1 MADIKDFKHAI
12 VRQKILDAVRKDL
25 IGPTS
30 DCEQLNEVPTSSYI
44 TGLLYP
50 ADTDVTEDENY
61 NDVEFTEK
69 NFDADGE
76 TLEVGIFEE
85 EEPEDRVKGGFQKP
99 SSIGVSFYVSDDVQK
114 VNAYINWGK
123 YYAEQVQGEVIDETL
138 EEDAENKKKKKHTIY
153 IREQMNDVVEIDFNL
168 MGRSKQIP
176 LESNGNVYI
185 YVMKMQLDNGYKMVS
200 VYLHNNDKSDGNEK
214 EYAKVMFQVEMLIA
228 DDLMSPIFVP
238 EYLCRKVELE
248 DEYYYKG
255 RPVYARGRGC
265 AATWEK
271 KAEEINA
278 TAIKSSFIPDYEI
291 PSVSAQIDDM
301 PEHAFSMLRMGS
313 PKKKSEVI
321 QNLRTLT
328 EMYGSWITDALTND
342 EAMHDDKFKATG
354 QTIIDKCNDANRRM
368 NAGID
373 LIENNDKVYQA
384 FVFMNQAMY
393 LQRSITAFSK
403 DYGNGIPCSLKF
415 NSISM
420 DKAGQTL
427 TAGDQV
433 KFTVDVT
440 DDTGVASVKMV
451 LKNVN
456 SELSS
461 KDDVDCYMQ
470 NVEGTSKYEYTYTI
484 TENDYPCEWYV
495 SSIEAR
501 DVYNNMLYTSTERQT
516 SGRELPLMYDY
527 YFNVTQNGTFVQPN
541 VNVMF
546 SYINADMEWEI
557 KTIEVPRRTKLS
569 KALEKFDTGVKF
581 DDAKITGWTMVG
593 YPDSDTIVSNNT
605 TFLAN
610 YNTNIVEKYVYS
622 YSPDVGSKCLYKE
635 TSFVKKGQK
644 IELPTVIPGVKN
656 VKWIKTEELDEL
668 IKNGY
673 IINTDTG
680 SYYFEADAEVDD
692 SVPPTDD
699 NNGSTGGNNNQTTT
713 DGNKGNNEG
722 TKLSSD
728 KIQEA
733 VAAITTAKA
742 GDTYTVDMSDA
753 TVVPKDVL
761 EAAKGKD
768 VDIVLDMNGYKW
780 TINGNNI
787 QADNLKDINLS
798 VDTDSDA
805 IPDDVISELAGNN
818 PVKQISLAYSGDFG
832 FKASLTYNIGS
843 EYAGKY
849 GNLYYYDST
858 GRMIFQ
864 NAGAIDA
871 DGNISLNFSHASE
884 YAVVIADYAVTT
896 ENADNTATGGIAT
909 GDSTPIA
916 LYAVLCVMAIA
927 LAGIAA
933 VTRKKNV

>member
-1 MADIKDFKHAI
+1 MKRQFIKKLA
-12 VRQKILDAVRKDL
+12 
-25 IGPTS
+25 T
-30 DCEQLNEVPTSSYI
+30 
-44 TGLLYP
+44 
-50 ADTDVTEDENY
+50 VT
-61 NDVEFTEK
+61 
-69 NFDADGE
+69 
-76 TLEVGIFEE
+76 
-85 EEPEDRVKGGFQKP
+85 
-99 SSIGVSFYVSDDVQK
+99 
-114 VNAYINWGK
+114 
-123 YYAEQVQGEVIDETL
+123 
-138 EEDAENKKKKKHTIY
+138 
-153 IREQMNDVVEIDFNL
+153 
-168 MGRSKQIP
+168 
-176 LESNGNVYI
+176 
-185 YVMKMQLDNGYKMVS
+185 
-200 VYLHNNDKSDGNEK
+200 
-214 EYAKVMFQVEMLIA
+214 
-228 DDLMSPIFVP
+228 
-238 EYLCRKVELE
+238 
-248 DEYYYKG
+248 
-255 RPVYARGRGC
+255 
-265 AATWEK
+265 
-271 KAEEINA
+271 
-278 TAIKSSFIPDYEI
+278 
-291 PSVSAQIDDM
+291 VSAAM
-301 PEHAFSMLRMGS
+301 LAALFSGG
-313 PKKKSEVI
+313 I
-321 QNLRTLT
+321 
-328 EMYGSWITDALTND
+328 
-342 EAMHDDKFKATG
+342 
-354 QTIIDKCNDANRRM
+354 
-368 NAGID
+368 NAGIWTAQAQEANVAAVSEQFD
-373 LIENNDKVYQA
+373 TTAPVVESISIDKQGQNVGDDDTFKIAIKAYDSDSGIQDVRMVLESEGNNTTYYYSYADGSLQYNEAAKSYEYAVKVSDAELTDGKVFIDTLTVTDKAGNSSSPVLSSTPDVLNVTASSALYWVNITRSDNEKPVVTSVKLKENGQTVKPGDTLHVTIGATDNSALQDTCYVEFQVNA
-384 FVFMNQAMY
+384 GNTSHSMY
-393 LQRSITAFSK
+393 LQWDSANGCYIGSWELP
-403 DYGNGIPCSLKF
+403 DDIVPGEWYINGINVKDVTGNRAEKNSAWDCKVTVQNDNYVVNEKNAPKF

-420 DKAGQTL
+420 DKAGQTF

-433 KFTVDVT
+433 KFTADIT

-501 DVYNNMLYTSTERQT
+501 DVYNNMLYASTERQT

-733 VAAITTAKA
+733 VASITTAKA
-742 GDTYTVDMSDA
+742 GDTYTVDMSEA

-884 YAVVIADYAVTT
+884 YAVVIADYA
-896 ENADNTATGGIAT
+896 DNSATSSIAT
-909 GDSTPIA
+909 GDSSPIV
-916 LYAVLCVMAIA
+916 LYAVQCVMAIA

-933 VTRKKNV
+933 VTRKKNA

>member
-1 MADIKDFKHAI
+1 MRRQFIKKLA
-12 VRQKILDAVRKDL
+12 
-25 IGPTS
+25 T
-30 DCEQLNEVPTSSYI
+30 
-44 TGLLYP
+44 
-50 ADTDVTEDENY
+50 VT
-61 NDVEFTEK
+61 
-69 NFDADGE
+69 
-76 TLEVGIFEE
+76 
-85 EEPEDRVKGGFQKP
+85 
-99 SSIGVSFYVSDDVQK
+99 
-114 VNAYINWGK
+114 
-123 YYAEQVQGEVIDETL
+123 
-138 EEDAENKKKKKHTIY
+138 
-153 IREQMNDVVEIDFNL
+153 
-168 MGRSKQIP
+168 
-176 LESNGNVYI
+176 
-185 YVMKMQLDNGYKMVS
+185 
-200 VYLHNNDKSDGNEK
+200 
-214 EYAKVMFQVEMLIA
+214 
-228 DDLMSPIFVP
+228 
-238 EYLCRKVELE
+238 
-248 DEYYYKG
+248 
-255 RPVYARGRGC
+255 
-265 AATWEK
+265 
-271 KAEEINA
+271 
-278 TAIKSSFIPDYEI
+278 
-291 PSVSAQIDDM
+291 VSAAM
-301 PEHAFSMLRMGS
+301 LAALFSGG
-313 PKKKSEVI
+313 I
-321 QNLRTLT
+321 
-328 EMYGSWITDALTND
+328 
-342 EAMHDDKFKATG
+342 
-354 QTIIDKCNDANRRM
+354 
-368 NAGID
+368 NAGIWTAQAQEANVAAASEQFD
-373 LIENNDKVYQA
+373 TTAPVVESISIDKQEQNVGDDDTFKITIKAYDSESGIQDVRMILESEGDVYLLDEYSYANGRLQFNEAANSYECTVKVADTTLVDGKVFIGNITVTDKAGNSCSPVISSTPDVLNVTASSALYWVNITRSNNEKPVVTSVELKENGQTVKPGDTLHVIIGATDNYALQDTCYVQFQVNVA
-384 FVFMNQAMY
+384 ERNNSHSMY
-393 LQRSITAFSK
+393 LQWDSANGCYIGSWELPDDIVPGEWYINYIEVK
-403 DYGNGIPCSLKF
+403 DVTGNLAEKNSAMDCKVTVQNDNYVVNEKNAPKF
-415 NSISM
+415 NSFSM

-456 SELSS
+456 SELYS

-495 SSIEAR
+495 SGIEAR
-501 DVYNNMLYTSTERQT
+501 DVYNNTLYTHNETQT
-516 SGRELPLMYDY
+516 SGAEIPLTYNY
-527 YFNVTQNGTFVQPN
+527 YFNVIQNGTFVQPN
-541 VNVMF
+541 VNVTF
-546 SYINADMEWEI
+546 RYINADMEWEN
-557 KTIEVPRRTKLS
+557 KTIEVPRRTKVS
-569 KALEKFDTGVKF
+569 KALENVDIGVKF
-581 DDAKITGWTMVG
+581 DDAEITSWSMVG
-593 YPDSDTIVSNNT
+593 YPD
-605 TFLAN
+605 
-610 YNTNIVEKYVYS
+610 
-622 YSPDVGSKCLYKE
+622 
-635 TSFVKKGQK
+635 
-644 IELPTVIPGVKN
+644 
-656 VKWIKTEELDEL
+656 LDEL

-680 SYYFEADAEVDD
+680 TYYFEASAEVDD

-699 NNGSTGGNNNQTTT
+699 NNGITDDDNNQTTT

-733 VAAITTAKA
+733 VASITTAKA
-742 GDTYTVDMSDA
+742 GDTYTVDMSEA

-864 NAGAIDA
+864 NAGAIDV

-884 YAVVIADYAVTT
+884 YAVVIADYA
-896 ENADNTATGGIAT
+896 DNSATSSIAT
-909 GDSTPIA
+909 GDSSPIV

>member
-1 MADIKDFKHAI
+1 MKRQFIKKLA
-12 VRQKILDAVRKDL
+12 
-25 IGPTS
+25 T
-30 DCEQLNEVPTSSYI
+30 
-44 TGLLYP
+44 
-50 ADTDVTEDENY
+50 VT
-61 NDVEFTEK
+61 
-69 NFDADGE
+69 
-76 TLEVGIFEE
+76 
-85 EEPEDRVKGGFQKP
+85 
-99 SSIGVSFYVSDDVQK
+99 
-114 VNAYINWGK
+114 
-123 YYAEQVQGEVIDETL
+123 
-138 EEDAENKKKKKHTIY
+138 
-153 IREQMNDVVEIDFNL
+153 
-168 MGRSKQIP
+168 
-176 LESNGNVYI
+176 
-185 YVMKMQLDNGYKMVS
+185 
-200 VYLHNNDKSDGNEK
+200 
-214 EYAKVMFQVEMLIA
+214 
-228 DDLMSPIFVP
+228 
-238 EYLCRKVELE
+238 
-248 DEYYYKG
+248 
-255 RPVYARGRGC
+255 
-265 AATWEK
+265 
-271 KAEEINA
+271 
-278 TAIKSSFIPDYEI
+278 
-291 PSVSAQIDDM
+291 VSAAM
-301 PEHAFSMLRMGS
+301 LAALFSGG
-313 PKKKSEVI
+313 I
-321 QNLRTLT
+321 
-328 EMYGSWITDALTND
+328 
-342 EAMHDDKFKATG
+342 
-354 QTIIDKCNDANRRM
+354 
-368 NAGID
+368 NAGIWTAQAQETNVAAASEQFD
-373 LIENNDKVYQA
+373 TTAPVVESISIDKQGQNVGEDDTFKIAIKAYDSDSGIQDVRMVLESEGNNTTYYYSYADGSLQYNEAAKSYEYAVKVSDAELTDGKVFIDTLTVTDKAGNSSSPVLSSTPDVLNVTASSALYWVNITRSDNEKPVVTSVKLKENGQTVKPGDTLHVTIGATDNSALQDTCYVEFQVNA
-384 FVFMNQAMY
+384 GNTSHSMY
-393 LQRSITAFSK
+393 LQWDSANGCYIGSWELPDGIVPGEWYINHIEVK
-403 DYGNGIPCSLKF
+403 DVTGNLAEKNSALDCKVTVQNDNYVVNEKNAPKF

-495 SSIEAR
+495 SGIEAR
-501 DVYNNMLYTSTERQT
+501 DVYNNTSYTHNETQT
-516 SGRELPLMYDY
+516 SGAEIPLTYNY
-527 YFNVTQNGTFVQPN
+527 YFNVIQNGTFVQPN
-541 VNVMF
+541 VNVTF
-546 SYINADMEWEI
+546 RYINADMEWDN

-569 KALEKFDTGVKF
+569 KALEKLDIGVKF
-581 DDAKITGWTMVG
+581 DDAEITSWSMVG
-593 YPDSDTIVSNNT
+593 YSDLDTIFTDSAM
-605 TFLAN
+605 FLAN

-644 IELPTVIPGVKN
+644 IELPIVIPGVKN

-742 GDTYTVDMSDA
+742 GDTYTVDMSEA

-896 ENADNTATGGIAT
+896 DNADNTATGGIAT

>member
-1 MADIKDFKHAI
+1 MKRQFIKKLA
-12 VRQKILDAVRKDL
+12 
-25 IGPTS
+25 T
-30 DCEQLNEVPTSSYI
+30 
-44 TGLLYP
+44 
-50 ADTDVTEDENY
+50 VT
-61 NDVEFTEK
+61 
-69 NFDADGE
+69 
-76 TLEVGIFEE
+76 
-85 EEPEDRVKGGFQKP
+85 
-99 SSIGVSFYVSDDVQK
+99 
-114 VNAYINWGK
+114 
-123 YYAEQVQGEVIDETL
+123 
-138 EEDAENKKKKKHTIY
+138 
-153 IREQMNDVVEIDFNL
+153 
-168 MGRSKQIP
+168 
-176 LESNGNVYI
+176 
-185 YVMKMQLDNGYKMVS
+185 
-200 VYLHNNDKSDGNEK
+200 
-214 EYAKVMFQVEMLIA
+214 
-228 DDLMSPIFVP
+228 
-238 EYLCRKVELE
+238 
-248 DEYYYKG
+248 
-255 RPVYARGRGC
+255 
-265 AATWEK
+265 
-271 KAEEINA
+271 
-278 TAIKSSFIPDYEI
+278 
-291 PSVSAQIDDM
+291 VSAAM
-301 PEHAFSMLRMGS
+301 LAALFSGG
-313 PKKKSEVI
+313 I
-321 QNLRTLT
+321 
-328 EMYGSWITDALTND
+328 
-342 EAMHDDKFKATG
+342 
-354 QTIIDKCNDANRRM
+354 
-368 NAGID
+368 NAGIWTAQAQETNVAAASEQFD
-373 LIENNDKVYQA
+373 TTAPVVESISIDKQGQNVGEDDTFKIAIKAYDSDSGIQDVRMVLESEGNNTTYYYSYADGSLQYNEAAKSYEYAVKVSDAELTDGKVFIDTLTVTDKAGNSSSPVLSSTPDVLNVTASSALYWVNITRSDNEKPVVTSVKLKENGQTVKPGDTLHVTIGATDNSALQDTCYVEFQVNA
-384 FVFMNQAMY
+384 GNTSHSMY
-393 LQRSITAFSK
+393 LQWDSANGCYIGSWELPDDIVPGEWYVNYIGVK
-403 DYGNGIPCSLKF
+403 DVTGNLAEKNSAMDCKVTVQNDNYVVNEKNAPKF

-546 SYINADMEWEI
+546 SYINADMEWDN

-569 KALEKFDTGVKF
+569 KALEKLDTGVKF

-680 SYYFEADAEVDD
+680 SYYFEADAEIDD

-733 VAAITTAKA
+733 VASITTAKA
-742 GDTYTVDMSDA
+742 GDTYTVDMSEA

-884 YAVVIADYAVTT
+884 YAVVIADYA
-896 ENADNTATGGIAT
+896 DNSATSSIAT
-909 GDSTPIA
+909 GDSSPIV

-933 VTRKKNV
+933 VTRKKNA

>member
-1 MADIKDFKHAI
+1 MRRQFIKKLA
-12 VRQKILDAVRKDL
+12 
-25 IGPTS
+25 T
-30 DCEQLNEVPTSSYI
+30 
-44 TGLLYP
+44 
-50 ADTDVTEDENY
+50 VT
-61 NDVEFTEK
+61 
-69 NFDADGE
+69 
-76 TLEVGIFEE
+76 
-85 EEPEDRVKGGFQKP
+85 
-99 SSIGVSFYVSDDVQK
+99 
-114 VNAYINWGK
+114 
-123 YYAEQVQGEVIDETL
+123 
-138 EEDAENKKKKKHTIY
+138 
-153 IREQMNDVVEIDFNL
+153 
-168 MGRSKQIP
+168 
-176 LESNGNVYI
+176 
-185 YVMKMQLDNGYKMVS
+185 
-200 VYLHNNDKSDGNEK
+200 
-214 EYAKVMFQVEMLIA
+214 
-228 DDLMSPIFVP
+228 
-238 EYLCRKVELE
+238 
-248 DEYYYKG
+248 
-255 RPVYARGRGC
+255 
-265 AATWEK
+265 
-271 KAEEINA
+271 
-278 TAIKSSFIPDYEI
+278 
-291 PSVSAQIDDM
+291 VSAAM
-301 PEHAFSMLRMGS
+301 LAALFSGG
-313 PKKKSEVI
+313 I
-321 QNLRTLT
+321 
-328 EMYGSWITDALTND
+328 
-342 EAMHDDKFKATG
+342 
-354 QTIIDKCNDANRRM
+354 
-368 NAGID
+368 NAGIWTAQAQETNVAAASEQFD
-373 LIENNDKVYQA
+373 TTAPVVESISIDKQGQNVGDDDTFKITIKAYDYESGIQDVRMILESEGDVYLLDEYSYANGRLQFNEAANSYECTVKVADTTLVDGKVFIGNITVTDKAGNSCSPVISSTPDVLNVTASSALYWVNITRSDNEKPVVTSVELKENGQTVKPGDTLHVTIGATDNYALQDTCYVQFQVNVA
-384 FVFMNQAMY
+384 ERNNSHSMY
-393 LQRSITAFSK
+393 LQWDSANGCYIGSWELPDDIVPGEWYINYIEVK
-403 DYGNGIPCSLKF
+403 DVTGNLAEKNSAMDCKVTVQNDNYVVNEKNAPKF
-415 NSISM
+415 NSFSM

-495 SSIEAR
+495 SGIEAR
-501 DVYNNMLYTSTERQT
+501 DVYNNTLYTHNETQT
-516 SGRELPLMYDY
+516 SGAEIPLTYNY
-527 YFNVTQNGTFVQPN
+527 YFNVIQNGTFVQPN
-541 VNVMF
+541 VNVTF
-546 SYINADMEWEI
+546 RYINADMEWDN
-557 KTIEVPRRTKLS
+557 KTIEVPRRTKVS
-569 KALEKFDTGVKF
+569 KALENVDIGVKF
-581 DDAKITGWTMVG
+581 DDAEITSWSMVG
-593 YPDSDTIVSNNT
+593 YPDLDTIVTSAM
-605 TFLAN
+605 FLAN

-622 YSPDVGSKCLYKE
+622 SYFPGVGVKCLYKE

-644 IELPTVIPGVKN
+644 IELPTVISGAKN
-656 VKWIKTEELDEL
+656 VKWEETEELDEL

-680 SYYFEADAEVDD
+680 TYYYEASAEVDD

-699 NNGSTGGNNNQTTT
+699 NNGITDDDNNQTTT

-733 VAAITTAKA
+733 VASITTAKA
-742 GDTYTVDMSDA
+742 GDTYTVDMSEA

-864 NAGAIDA
+864 NAGTIDA

-884 YAVVIADYAVTT
+884 YAVVIADNAVTT
-896 ENADNTATGGIAT
+896 DNSVTTDNADNTATSSIAT
-909 GDSTPIA
+909 GDSSPIV

-927 LAGIAA
+927 LAGIAV
-933 VTRKKNV
+933 VTRKKNA

>member
-1 MADIKDFKHAI
+1 MKRQFIKKLA
-12 VRQKILDAVRKDL
+12 
-25 IGPTS
+25 T
-30 DCEQLNEVPTSSYI
+30 
-44 TGLLYP
+44 
-50 ADTDVTEDENY
+50 VT
-61 NDVEFTEK
+61 
-69 NFDADGE
+69 
-76 TLEVGIFEE
+76 
-85 EEPEDRVKGGFQKP
+85 
-99 SSIGVSFYVSDDVQK
+99 
-114 VNAYINWGK
+114 
-123 YYAEQVQGEVIDETL
+123 
-138 EEDAENKKKKKHTIY
+138 
-153 IREQMNDVVEIDFNL
+153 
-168 MGRSKQIP
+168 
-176 LESNGNVYI
+176 
-185 YVMKMQLDNGYKMVS
+185 
-200 VYLHNNDKSDGNEK
+200 
-214 EYAKVMFQVEMLIA
+214 
-228 DDLMSPIFVP
+228 
-238 EYLCRKVELE
+238 
-248 DEYYYKG
+248 
-255 RPVYARGRGC
+255 
-265 AATWEK
+265 
-271 KAEEINA
+271 
-278 TAIKSSFIPDYEI
+278 
-291 PSVSAQIDDM
+291 VSAAM
-301 PEHAFSMLRMGS
+301 LAALFSGG
-313 PKKKSEVI
+313 I
-321 QNLRTLT
+321 
-328 EMYGSWITDALTND
+328 
-342 EAMHDDKFKATG
+342 
-354 QTIIDKCNDANRRM
+354 
-368 NAGID
+368 NAGIWTAQAQETNVAAASEQFD
-373 LIENNDKVYQA
+373 TTAPVVESISIDKQGQNVGEDDTFKIAIKAYDSDSGIQDVRMVLESEGNNTTYYYSYADGSLQYNEAAKSYEYAVKVSDAELTDGKVFIDTLTVTDKAGNSSSPVLSSTPDVLNVTASSALYWVNITRSDNEKPVVTSVKLKENGQTVKPGDTLHVTIGATDNSALQDTCYVEFQVNA
-384 FVFMNQAMY
+384 GNTSHSMY
-393 LQRSITAFSK
+393 LQWDSANGCYIGSWELP
-403 DYGNGIPCSLKF
+403 DDIVPGEWYINGINVKDVTGNRAEKNSAMDCKVTVQNDNYVVNEKNAPKF

-546 SYINADMEWEI
+546 SYINADMEWDN

-569 KALEKFDTGVKF
+569 KALEKLDTGVKF

-593 YPDSDTIVSNNT
+593 YLDSDTIVSNNT

-680 SYYFEADAEVDD
+680 SYYFEADAEIDD

-722 TKLSSD
+722 TKLTSD

-733 VAAITTAKA
+733 VASITTAKA
-742 GDTYTVDMSDA
+742 GDTYTVDMSEA

-884 YAVVIADYAVTT
+884 YAVVIADYA
-896 ENADNTATGGIAT
+896 DNSATSSIAT
-909 GDSTPIA
+909 GDSSPIV

-933 VTRKKNV
+933 VTRKKNA

>member
-1 MADIKDFKHAI
+1 MLAALFS
-12 VRQKILDAVRKDL
+12 
-25 IGPTS
+25 G
-30 DCEQLNEVPTSSYI
+30 
-44 TGLLYP
+44 
-50 ADTDVTEDENY
+50 
-61 NDVEFTEK
+61 
-69 NFDADGE
+69 
-76 TLEVGIFEE
+76 GI
-85 EEPEDRVKGGFQKP
+85 
-99 SSIGVSFYVSDDVQK
+99 
-114 VNAYINWGK
+114 
-123 YYAEQVQGEVIDETL
+123 
-138 EEDAENKKKKKHTIY
+138 
-153 IREQMNDVVEIDFNL
+153 
-168 MGRSKQIP
+168 
-176 LESNGNVYI
+176 
-185 YVMKMQLDNGYKMVS
+185 
-200 VYLHNNDKSDGNEK
+200 
-214 EYAKVMFQVEMLIA
+214 
-228 DDLMSPIFVP
+228 
-238 EYLCRKVELE
+238 
-248 DEYYYKG
+248 
-255 RPVYARGRGC
+255 
-265 AATWEK
+265 
-271 KAEEINA
+271 
-278 TAIKSSFIPDYEI
+278 
-291 PSVSAQIDDM
+291 
-301 PEHAFSMLRMGS
+301 
-313 PKKKSEVI
+313 
-321 QNLRTLT
+321 
-328 EMYGSWITDALTND
+328 
-342 EAMHDDKFKATG
+342 
-354 QTIIDKCNDANRRM
+354 
-368 NAGID
+368 NAGIWTAQAQETNVAAASEQFD
-373 LIENNDKVYQA
+373 TTAPVVESISIDKQGQNVGDDDTFKITIKANDSESGIQDVRMILESEGDVYLLDEYSYANGRLQFNEAANSYECTVKVADTTLVDGKVFIGNITVTDKAGNSCSPVISSTPDVLNVTASSALYWVNITRSDNEKPVVTSVELKENGQTVKPGDTLHVTIGATDNYALQDTCYVQFQVNVA
-384 FVFMNQAMY
+384 ERNNSHSMY
-393 LQRSITAFSK
+393 LQWDSANGCYIGSWELPDDIVPGEWYINYIEVK
-403 DYGNGIPCSLKF
+403 DVTGNLAEKNSAMDCKVTVQNDNYVVNEKNAPKF
-415 NSISM
+415 NSFSM
-420 DKAGQTL
+420 DRAGQTL

-495 SSIEAR
+495 SGIEAR
-501 DVYNNMLYTSTERQT
+501 DVYNNTLYTHNETQI
-516 SGRELPLMYDY
+516 SGAEIPLTYNY
-527 YFNVTQNGTFVQPN
+527 YFNVIQNGTFVQPN
-541 VNVMF
+541 VNVTF
-546 SYINADMEWEI
+546 RYINADMEWEN
-557 KTIEVPRRTKLS
+557 KTIEVPRRTKVS
-569 KALEKFDTGVKF
+569 KALENVDIGVKF
-581 DDAKITGWTMVG
+581 DDAEITSWTMGG
-593 YPDSDTIVSNNT
+593 YPDLDTIVTST
-605 TFLAN
+605 MFLAN

-622 YSPDVGSKCLYKE
+622 SYLPGVGVKCLYKE

-644 IELPTVIPGVKN
+644 IELPTVISGAKN
-656 VKWIKTEELDEL
+656 VKWEETEELDEL

-680 SYYFEADAEVDD
+680 TYYYEASAEVDD

-699 NNGSTGGNNNQTTT
+699 NNGITDDDNNQTTT

-733 VAAITTAKA
+733 VASITTAKA
-742 GDTYTVDMSDA
+742 GDTYTVDMSEA

-864 NAGAIDA
+864 NAGTIDA

-884 YAVVIADYAVTT
+884 YAVVIAD
-896 ENADNTATGGIAT
+896 NADNTATSSIAT
-909 GDSTPIA
+909 GDSSPIV

-927 LAGIAA
+927 LAGIAV
-933 VTRKKNV
+933 VTRKKNA

>member
-1 MADIKDFKHAI
+1 MRRQFIKKLA
-12 VRQKILDAVRKDL
+12 
-25 IGPTS
+25 T
-30 DCEQLNEVPTSSYI
+30 
-44 TGLLYP
+44 
-50 ADTDVTEDENY
+50 VT
-61 NDVEFTEK
+61 
-69 NFDADGE
+69 
-76 TLEVGIFEE
+76 
-85 EEPEDRVKGGFQKP
+85 
-99 SSIGVSFYVSDDVQK
+99 
-114 VNAYINWGK
+114 
-123 YYAEQVQGEVIDETL
+123 
-138 EEDAENKKKKKHTIY
+138 
-153 IREQMNDVVEIDFNL
+153 
-168 MGRSKQIP
+168 
-176 LESNGNVYI
+176 
-185 YVMKMQLDNGYKMVS
+185 
-200 VYLHNNDKSDGNEK
+200 
-214 EYAKVMFQVEMLIA
+214 
-228 DDLMSPIFVP
+228 
-238 EYLCRKVELE
+238 
-248 DEYYYKG
+248 
-255 RPVYARGRGC
+255 
-265 AATWEK
+265 
-271 KAEEINA
+271 
-278 TAIKSSFIPDYEI
+278 
-291 PSVSAQIDDM
+291 VSAAM
-301 PEHAFSMLRMGS
+301 LAALFSGG
-313 PKKKSEVI
+313 I
-321 QNLRTLT
+321 
-328 EMYGSWITDALTND
+328 
-342 EAMHDDKFKATG
+342 
-354 QTIIDKCNDANRRM
+354 
-368 NAGID
+368 NAGIWTAQAQETNVAAASEQFD
-373 LIENNDKVYQA
+373 TTAPVVESISIDKQGQNVGDDDTFKITIKAYDSESGIQDVRMILESEGDVYLLDEYSYANGRLQFNEAANSYECTVKVADTTLVDGKVFIGNITVTDKAGNSCSPVISSTPDVLNVTASSALYWVNITRSDNEKPVVTSVELKENGQTVKPGDTLHVTIGATDNYALQDTCYVQFQVNVA
-384 FVFMNQAMY
+384 ERNNSHSMY
-393 LQRSITAFSK
+393 LQRDSANGCYIGSWELPDDIVPGEWYINYIEVK
-403 DYGNGIPCSLKF
+403 DVTGNLAEKNSAMDCKVTVQNDNYVVNEKNAPKF
-415 NSISM
+415 NSFSM

-495 SSIEAR
+495 SGIEAR
-501 DVYNNMLYTSTERQT
+501 DVYNNTLYTHNETQI
-516 SGRELPLMYDY
+516 SGAEIPLTYNY
-527 YFNVTQNGTFVQPN
+527 YFNVIQNSTFVQPN
-541 VNVMF
+541 VNVTF
-546 SYINADMEWEI
+546 RYINADMEWEN
-557 KTIEVPRRTKLS
+557 KTIEVPRRTKVS
-569 KALEKFDTGVKF
+569 KALENVDIGVKF
-581 DDAKITGWTMVG
+581 DDAEITSWSMVG
-593 YPDSDTIVSNNT
+593 YPDLDTIVT
-605 TFLAN
+605 TTMFLAN

-622 YSPDVGSKCLYKE
+622 SYLPGVGVKCLYKE

-644 IELPTVIPGVKN
+644 IELPTVISGAKN
-656 VKWIKTEELDEL
+656 VKWEETEELDEL

-680 SYYFEADAEVDD
+680 TYYYEASAEVDD
-692 SVPPTDD
+692 SVPSTDD
-699 NNGSTGGNNNQTTT
+699 NNGITDDDNNQTTT

-733 VAAITTAKA
+733 VASITTAKA
-742 GDTYTVDMSDA
+742 GDTYTVDMSEA

-805 IPDDVISELAGNN
+805 IPDDVISKLDGNN

-864 NAGAIDA
+864 NAGTIDA

-884 YAVVIADYAVTT
+884 YAVVIADNDVTT
-896 ENADNTATGGIAT
+896 DNADNTATSSIAT
-909 GDSTPIA
+909 GDSSPIV

-927 LAGIAA
+927 LAGIAV

>member
-1 MADIKDFKHAI
+1 MKRQFIKKLA
-12 VRQKILDAVRKDL
+12 
-25 IGPTS
+25 T
-30 DCEQLNEVPTSSYI
+30 
-44 TGLLYP
+44 
-50 ADTDVTEDENY
+50 VT
-61 NDVEFTEK
+61 
-69 NFDADGE
+69 
-76 TLEVGIFEE
+76 
-85 EEPEDRVKGGFQKP
+85 
-99 SSIGVSFYVSDDVQK
+99 
-114 VNAYINWGK
+114 
-123 YYAEQVQGEVIDETL
+123 
-138 EEDAENKKKKKHTIY
+138 
-153 IREQMNDVVEIDFNL
+153 
-168 MGRSKQIP
+168 
-176 LESNGNVYI
+176 
-185 YVMKMQLDNGYKMVS
+185 
-200 VYLHNNDKSDGNEK
+200 
-214 EYAKVMFQVEMLIA
+214 
-228 DDLMSPIFVP
+228 
-238 EYLCRKVELE
+238 
-248 DEYYYKG
+248 
-255 RPVYARGRGC
+255 
-265 AATWEK
+265 
-271 KAEEINA
+271 
-278 TAIKSSFIPDYEI
+278 
-291 PSVSAQIDDM
+291 VSAAM
-301 PEHAFSMLRMGS
+301 LAALFSGG
-313 PKKKSEVI
+313 I
-321 QNLRTLT
+321 
-328 EMYGSWITDALTND
+328 
-342 EAMHDDKFKATG
+342 
-354 QTIIDKCNDANRRM
+354 
-368 NAGID
+368 NAGIWTAQAQETNVAAASEQFD
-373 LIENNDKVYQA
+373 TTAPVVESISIDKQGQNVGEDDTFKIAIKAYDSDSGIQDVRMVLESEGNNTTYYYSYADGSLQYNEAAKSYEYAIKVSDAELTEGKVFIDTLTVTDKAGNSSSPVLSSTPDVLNVTASSALYWVNITRSDNEKPVVTSVKLKENGQTVKPGDTLHVTIGATDNSALQDTCYVEFQVNA
-384 FVFMNQAMY
+384 GNTSHSMY
-393 LQRSITAFSK
+393 LQWDSANGCYIGSWELPDDIVPGEWYVNYIGVK
-403 DYGNGIPCSLKF
+403 DVTGNLAEKNSAMDCKVTVQNDNYVVNEKNAPKF

-546 SYINADMEWEI
+546 SYINADMEWDN

-569 KALEKFDTGVKF
+569 KALEKLDTGVKF

-680 SYYFEADAEVDD
+680 SYYFEADAEIDD

-733 VAAITTAKA
+733 VASITTAKA
-742 GDTYTVDMSDA
+742 GDTYTVDMSEA

-884 YAVVIADYAVTT
+884 YAVVIADYA
-896 ENADNTATGGIAT
+896 DNSATSSIAT
-909 GDSTPIA
+909 GDSSPIV

-933 VTRKKNV
+933 VTRKKNA